1 MFSAVR
7 NAPPLGRTGDDS
19 LALSTAPQKDLPLMP
34 GSNGHNPIS
43 QRQMVIDQKGAGAG
57 GFGRG
62 GAIKIS
68 GEKVIS
74 VRRLWEEVDA
84 KRTRTQLAASSLRY
98 LFWVI
103 IYLVALYYQKNA
115 RDVFRTSDAMK
126 AAFADA
132 PFVHPI
138 TKVPMTFNDIRS
150 VGDVWAF
157 VEVKFVPTYYDLFW
171 SNGDPKDEFYKMTL
185 LAKNRVT
192 HGMRWTQRRGSINQC
207 TVTGKYNLFF
217 PYCYP
222 SIADGGKESIVNF
235 GPYYDETKYAY
246 TKYKH
251 RYAEDENGFVI
262 VMPFNQTQTQRE
274 LLTLR
279 SDRWIDEATQWWQL
293 DFTTYNP
300 STNLFAQV
308 MLSVEFDISGQVRPR
323 CEVAVM
329 RSQVYMEKVRDYVQI
344 VLEIIVMVGIF
355 MYLLGNVKDYFQY
368 QHEGT
373 PGASFFGSLSLS
385 LSLSLPLNFM
395 NRVWTCAMSSK
406 RKSYTH
412 THTHT
417 HTHMH
422 ICNQH
427 GGVLQARPSLASSGP
442 SWSSCSCCSCS
453 LPSSSG
459 SSSSQTLSARTSRLI
474 WGPPF
479 RARKARATC
488 LWTSSLTTRAP

>member
-373 PGASFFGSLSLS
+373 PGASCFGSLSLS
-385 LSLSLPLNFM
+385 LSL
-395 NRVWTCAMSSK
+395 
-406 RKSYTH
+406 
-412 THTHT
+412 
-417 HTHMH
+417 
-422 ICNQH
+422 
-427 GGVLQARPSLASSGP
+427 ASSQ
-442 SWSSCSCCSCS
+442 
-453 LPSSSG
+453 LY
-459 SSSSQTLSARTSRLI
+459 
-474 WGPPF
+474 
-479 RARKARATC
+479 K
-488 LWTSSLTTRAP
+488 